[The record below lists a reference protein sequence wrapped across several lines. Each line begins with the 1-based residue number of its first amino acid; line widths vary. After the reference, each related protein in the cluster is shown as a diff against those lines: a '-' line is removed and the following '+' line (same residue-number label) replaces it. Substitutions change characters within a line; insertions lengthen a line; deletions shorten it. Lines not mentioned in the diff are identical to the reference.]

1 MKNLNSRK
9 AKWYSIDY
17 TMKKY
22 IEINGIYHEFDEC
35 SFQLAIGDSL
45 NDLLFEYGKRH
56 FPEEPMQEGRLIQFE
71 NYYDVDNFLKKKYK
85 LKEIL
90 ED

>member
-1 MKNLNSRK
+1 
-9 AKWYSIDY
+9 
-17 TMKKY
+17 MKKY
-22 IEINGIYHEFDEC
+22 IEINGIYHEYDEC
-35 SFQLAIGDSL
+35 SFQLAIRDSL

-85 LKEIL
+85 LNEIL